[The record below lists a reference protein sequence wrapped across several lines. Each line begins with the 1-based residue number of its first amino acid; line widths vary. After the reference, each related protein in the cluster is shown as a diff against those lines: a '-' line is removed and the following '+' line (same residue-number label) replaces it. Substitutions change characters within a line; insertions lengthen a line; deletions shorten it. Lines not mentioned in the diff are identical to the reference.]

1 MKIKEIGRYGEII
14 FDNGKELSVD
24 HEPDCCECHW
34 ADTSVLPFYNV
45 SSTTGKLINIF
56 DDVEF
61 SGTPDMIQPIE
72 GAGFNLVATNGD
84 KFFVPCYGENNGYYS
99 TDLTLTCGAWVLVP
113 IFGKEQYK
121 SRFIA
126 DFTIDLTECQ
136 DISYPDY

>member
-24 HEPDCCECHW
+24 HEQDCCERHW

-56 DDVEF
+56 DDAEF

-121 SRFIA
+121 NRFIA
-126 DFTIDLTECQ
+126 DFTIDLTNCQ